1 MVLVLTHATDA
12 FQCVC
17 AQIRVDWGVE
27 LGDLMQ
33 QELEEAE
40 AEDGADTQMQL
51 EEAEAAG
58 DYVADLWCFAFSS
71 SYWSTL
77 FHGVA
82 RWR

>member
-33 QELEEAE
+33 QELPVEGPISIVES
-40 AEDGADTQMQL
+40 L
-51 EEAEAAG
+51 SP
-58 DYVADLWCFAFSS
+58 VISFAYGEFGMY
-71 SYWSTL
+71 YWIE
-77 FHGVA
+77 
-82 RWR
+82 

>member
-33 QELEEAE
+33 QELPVEGPISIVESLS
-40 AEDGADTQMQL
+40 T
-51 EEAEAAG
+51 
-58 DYVADLWCFAFSS
+58 VISFAYGEFSIY
-71 SYWSTL
+71 YWIE
-77 FHGVA
+77 
-82 RWR
+82 